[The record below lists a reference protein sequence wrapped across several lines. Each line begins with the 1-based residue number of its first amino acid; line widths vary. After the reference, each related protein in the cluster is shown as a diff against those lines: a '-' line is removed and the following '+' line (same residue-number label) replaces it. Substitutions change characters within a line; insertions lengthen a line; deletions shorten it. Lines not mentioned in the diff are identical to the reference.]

1 MQRLIQVDGY
11 PIVGRRVLKVHYDPD
26 VDILYLIIRA
36 GRIVDSKE
44 LDDDVRV
51 EYDSK
56 GSIMGIEVANA
67 RRNLAR
73 PLSAYIAKQLKTA
86 R

>member
-1 MQRLIQVDGY
+1 M
-11 PIVGRRVLKVHYDPD
+11 
-26 VDILYLIIRA
+26 
-36 GRIVDSKE
+36 DSKE
-44 LDDDVRV
+44 LDEDVRI

-56 GSIMGIEVANA
+56 SRIMGIEVANA

-73 PLSAYIAKQLKTA
+73 PLSAYIAKRLKAA